1 LFVYLQRN
9 PRADHYKEEDLP
21 SNISLSEVTDFL
33 RSLPCHKAELV
44 PCGSETLDE
53 SMIKAVEISVEVM
66 LKDKRDRKRYEKYVT
81 LMVKPHLLY
90 RPSQYNASLYPDPYV
105 KFFLFDRVICAR
117 DSGAVPLGWKGTVI
131 GVHGGRRVV
140 YVYVFTCMALLC
152 ESRSNK

>member
-66 LKDKRDRKRYEKYVT
+66 LKDKVPNSQSVMAYHSNTFV
-81 LMVKPHLLY
+81 LY
-90 RPSQYNASLYPDPYV
+90 C
-105 KFFLFDRVICAR
+105 I
-117 DSGAVPLGWKGTVI
+117 T
-131 GVHGGRRVV
+131 
-140 YVYVFTCMALLC
+140 
-152 ESRSNK
+152 